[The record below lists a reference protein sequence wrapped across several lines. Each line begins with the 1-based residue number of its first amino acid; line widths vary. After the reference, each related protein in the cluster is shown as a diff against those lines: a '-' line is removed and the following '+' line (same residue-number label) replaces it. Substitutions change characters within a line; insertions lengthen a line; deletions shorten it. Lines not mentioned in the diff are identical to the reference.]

1 MWHLHFSF
9 CSFQGWGGDHP
20 VTIFVFTE
28 QHPEPAMMCSP
39 KKRFQNVLWEI
50 NFICTNFICP
60 RDVQTLPVIG
70 TDVEQTPGCPP
81 ELFNLTLST
90 NISTSDPFVS
100 LPGYKLQLCA
110 GIWTSRGLRK
120 GLVGPKRK
128 KKKKKISM
136 FLMSFSLVYWSFCKS
151 SLRIGSCQTSSPKI
165 HTGASNAPRSHF
177 NTPGSSRVRRCQSLL
192 QHTWLALQLCEIS
205 VFTGAGKKRF
215 LSFGKHNSGPRAS
228 RLWGAGVVFSSSED
242 KSDLGGFWW
251 LQNSTGDTLG
261 QPSLAQHPQNSLFSW
276 KRKLSRCVRFQQ
288 EMSSRCWIC
297 APSVAQ
303 DRDEQRCLC
312 LRGFWLLLLDPSTSR
327 PPTNPLSASAKNP
340 KNSRRRQKMDFALK
354 QPLGNSI
361 SHLPFV
367 GSHI

>member
-1 MWHLHFSF
+1 
-9 CSFQGWGGDHP
+9 
-20 VTIFVFTE
+20 
-28 QHPEPAMMCSP
+28 
-39 KKRFQNVLWEI
+39 
-50 NFICTNFICP
+50 
-60 RDVQTLPVIG
+60 
-70 TDVEQTPGCPP
+70 
-81 ELFNLTLST
+81 
-90 NISTSDPFVS
+90 
-100 LPGYKLQLCA
+100 
-110 GIWTSRGLRK
+110 
-120 GLVGPKRK
+120 
-128 KKKKKISM
+128 
-136 FLMSFSLVYWSFCKS
+136 MSFSLVYWSFCKS

-165 HTGASNAPRSHF
+165 HIGASNAPRSHF

-192 QHTWLALQLCEIS
+192 QHTWLVLQLCEIS

-303 DRDEQRCLC
+303 DRVS
-312 LRGFWLLLLDPSTSR
+312 RGVSAWGGFGCSSLIPAHPALPQIHSQLQQKTQKIPGADRKWTL
-327 PPTNPLSASAKNP
+327 PLS
-340 KNSRRRQKMDFALK
+340 
-354 QPLGNSI
+354 
-361 SHLPFV
+361 SHLVTASLTFPLWDLTFNIHSSALVVAQLYSGQEFWDKWDLSGAMDIPFCAQIIGIIIWLKNKK
-367 GSHI
+367 GSSWIWERNNLHLHF